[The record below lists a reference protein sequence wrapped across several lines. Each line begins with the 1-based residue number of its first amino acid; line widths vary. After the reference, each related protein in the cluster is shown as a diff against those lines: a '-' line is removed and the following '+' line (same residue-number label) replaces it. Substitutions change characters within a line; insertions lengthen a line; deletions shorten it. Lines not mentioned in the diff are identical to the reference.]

1 MKLHSFSI
9 VGRAVV
15 TRFPFQAF
23 STSGCVCF
31 GVCVFFFY
39 VIYFLPLSF
48 SFFILIAPMMLFRT
62 VVSLFDLA
70 SYKNGKE
77 KQDYVSKILF
87 TSVCLKIQFTT
98 FTAVLKLT
106 CSMHYSFYAINSLT
120 ELVFKYY

>member
-1 MKLHSFSI
+1 MKLHSFSR
-9 VGRAVV
+9 VGSAVV

-31 GVCVFFFY
+31 GVCFFY
-39 VIYFLPLSF
+39 IIYFLPLCF

-62 VVSLFDLA
+62 VVSLFDYA

-106 CSMHYSFYAINSLT
+106 CSMHCSFYTINSLT